1 MPVYK
6 STPGVSDNYH
16 ICPCIIGPLEYQ
28 IITIYAIY
36 VYKSTPGVSDNYHIC
51 PCIIGPLEYQIITIY
66 ASV

>member
-1 MPVYK
+1 MPMYK

-16 ICPCIIGPLEYQ
+16 ICQCISGPGVSDNYHMRM
-28 IITIYAIY
+28 
-36 VYKSTPGVSDNYHIC
+36 YKSTPGVSDNYHIC